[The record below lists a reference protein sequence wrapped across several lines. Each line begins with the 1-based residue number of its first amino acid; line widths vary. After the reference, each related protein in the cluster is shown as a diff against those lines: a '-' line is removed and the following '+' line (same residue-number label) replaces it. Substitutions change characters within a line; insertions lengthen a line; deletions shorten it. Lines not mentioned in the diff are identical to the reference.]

1 MPNAS
6 STSLPPLDRPSP
18 FDICPHRAAVAAQH
32 RRSNHPPP
40 GTEVRLSDA
49 RRRAIADAAHLHAA
63 LGAARDRGHVRTRIT
78 VDSTVRL
85 LKGVQSDVA
94 ALSDRNSLEAKTRSV
109 ARLGRALPNGS
120 LRRVLQREAEAVDSI
135 NRLFDHADVVLTR
148 CSQYP
153 PHASTTARPEW
164 RFARSE
170 LPTPQRGSSLERH
183 RPARTRG
190 PVRHPQ
196 TQPPSLDHF
205 AGLPNDEGT
214 PARAGSADAAGRPF
228 PRWSPTP
235 PTINSPGQAIEQPR
249 PSPLTT
255 ALATDMVDVLVAR
268 WGVLCCQR
276 TPTARSERRR
286 SASGPNWCRDGLR
299 QLNIR
304 A

>member
-1 MPNAS
+1 MPPAS

-18 FDICPHRAAVAAQH
+18 FDMCPHRAAVAAQH
-32 RRSNHPPP
+32 RRRNHPPP

-49 RRRAIADAAHLHAA
+49 RRRRAIADAAHLHAA

-120 LRRVLQREAEAVDSI
+120 LRRVLQREAEAADSI

-153 PHASTTARPEW
+153 PQASTTARPEW
-164 RFARSE
+164 RFARSG

-205 AGLPNDEGT
+205 AGRPNDEGT
-214 PARAGSADAAGRPF
+214 LPALAAQMQLADLSLAGLR
-228 PRWSPTP
+228 R
-235 PTINSPGQAIEQPR
+235 PR
-249 PSPLTT
+249 P
-255 ALATDMVDVLVAR
+255 
-268 WGVLCCQR
+268 
-276 TPTARSERRR
+276 
-286 SASGPNWCRDGLR
+286 
-299 QLNIR
+299 
-304 A
+304 

>member
-1 MPNAS
+1 MPPAS

-32 RRSNHPPP
+32 RRRNHPPP

-49 RRRAIADAAHLHAA
+49 RRRRAIADAAHLHAA

-109 ARLGRALPNGS
+109 ARLGRALPNGP
-120 LRRVLQREAEAVDSI
+120 LRRVLQREAEAAESI

-148 CSQYP
+148 CSQY
-153 PHASTTARPEW
+153 RPTH
-164 RFARSE
+164 RRLPGPSGDSLVP

-214 PARAGSADAAGRPF
+214 PARACSADAAGRPF

-255 ALATDMVDVLVAR
+255 VLATDMDDVLVAR
-268 WGVLCCQR
+268 WSVLCCQR
-276 TPTARSERRR
+276 TPAARSERRR
-286 SASGPNWCRDGLR
+286 SASGPSWCRDGLR
-299 QLNIR
+299 QLNIC